1 MEIKNIASQVVLKH
15 SVQTTLN
22 GLMAV
27 TGIVP
32 EQLMQKA
39 RELDLTVTAPQVWQ
53 YTGSDG
59 QPETQF
65 LLEICL
71 PVIEAKGDPTP
82 LEFAVLPPSTVISRM
97 HHGAWNRMGETY
109 QKIIGEIQQKGLVM
123 NGISR
128 EIYLNCDFENQ
139 DNCLTEIQVGFIE

>member
-1 MEIKNIASQVVLKH
+1 MEKKNIASQVVLKH
-15 SVQTTLN
+15 SAQTTLN

-39 RELDLTVTAPQVWQ
+39 RELNLTVTSPQIWQ

-71 PVIEAKGDPTP
+71 PVNEAKGDPAP
-82 LEFAVLPPSTVISRM
+82 FEFAVLSPSIVISQL

-109 QKIIGEIQQKGLVM
+109 QKIIREIQQKGLKM

-139 DNCLTEIQVGFIE
+139 ENCLTEIQVSISE

>member
-1 MEIKNIASQVVLKH
+1 MEKKNIASLVVLKH
-15 SVQTTLN
+15 SVKTTLN

-39 RELDLTVTAPQVWQ
+39 KELNLTVTDKQIWQ

-65 LLEICL
+65 LLDICL
-71 PVIEAKGDPTP
+71 PIEKAKGDPTP
-82 LEFAVLPPSTVISRM
+82 FEFDVLPPSTVVS
-97 HHGAWNRMGETY
+97 HHHQGAWNRMGETY

-139 DNCLTEIQVGFIE
+139 ENCLTEIQVSISK

>member
-1 MEIKNIASQVVLKH
+1 MEKKNIASQVVLKH
-15 SVQTTLN
+15 SVKTTLN

-39 RELDLTVTAPQVWQ
+39 GEMELMPIAPQVWQ

-65 LLEICL
+65 LLDICL
-71 PVIEAKGDPTP
+71 PIEEVKGDPTP
-82 LEFAVLPPSTVISRM
+82 FEFDVLPPSTVISHL

-109 QKIIGEIQQKGLVM
+109 QKIISEVQQKGLVM

-139 DNCLTEIQVGFIE
+139 ENCLTEIQVGIIE